1 LNLSSRQFAA
11 LLAWVLLFLG
21 PQQAGALNL
30 SALYKGACQR
40 SVGVILTVN
49 EDQLTLL
56 NLEGRFEVVPRFDVI
71 YLAQYPLG
79 ELPAQGTEAPVLPPL
94 AVKTL
99 HQGRLDT
106 LVEGWPIDFSEEEF
120 SFLTLNGQEAVIRKE
135 AIWDLLPVEQTGPLQ
150 FKTSPV
156 EKLQFAHPYPFAHC
170 EVLGTGKQ
178 VYPQLLLG
186 DPLLIRRELDRLQ
199 KGGQLVEEYRK
210 DKVFYAV
217 PQVYG
222 NSNSLGLWLSAGSRY
237 GSSRSRVNSFIPS
250 FVSELSE
257 GPFGFQRVLVTGTQP
272 MPYSLHEEPQ
282 SQFYYALKADYVHFS
297 LMYDFDRL
305 LLGEQRYSWKREDLD
320 RVDVR
325 FNELQH
331 LMAGFDY
338 RSWALEYMWMPLQYG
353 VNLNDSFF
361 RHRVELNKM
370 ALSYMDPH
378 FRGELQVGWSVDGK
392 VDNIVITEADSPEQI
407 AEKQR
412 LRNQIAAAPEFLAQI
427 RFYRFNLDLHENLP
441 FEPQLSWIR
450 RQIDFSRGPEPYGL
464 EPAMRLW
471 SNSDTLALWLRWRL
485 PLDLSLS
492 AFASLEQ
499 QSRKWG
505 ETALDHADQRILPKG
520 GVKLDLTF

>member
-1 LNLSSRQFAA
+1 MA
-11 LLAWVLLFLG
+11 LLALGLLLG
-21 PQQAGALNL
+21 GTRAAQALNL
-30 SALYKGACQR
+30 TALYRGACQR
-40 SVGVILTVN
+40 SLGVVLAVT
-49 EDQLTLL
+49 EDKLTLL
-56 NLEGRFEVVPRFDVI
+56 NLEGRFEEVRRLDVI

-79 ELPAQGTEAPVLPPL
+79 ELPAPATEAPTLAPL
-94 AVKTL
+94 SVKTL
-99 HQGRLDT
+99 HQGKLDV
-106 LVEGWPIDFSEEEF
+106 LVEGWPIDFSEEEI
-120 SFLTLNGQEAVIRKE
+120 SFLTLTGQEAVIRKE
-135 AIWDLLPVEQTGPLQ
+135 AIWDLLPVEQAGPLQ
-150 FKTSPV
+150 LGKPTGEPPW
-156 EKLQFAHPYPFAHC
+156 FAHPYPFAHC
-170 EVLGTGKQ
+170 PAPPNGKQ
-178 VYPQLLLG
+178 VFPQLLLG

-199 KGGQLVEEYRK
+199 KGGQLVEDYRK
-210 DKVFYAV
+210 DKVFYAL

-222 NSNSLGLWLSAGSRY
+222 NLNSLGLWFSAGSRY

-257 GPFGFQRVLVTGTQP
+257 GPFGYQRVLVTGTQP

-325 FNELQH
+325 LNELQH

-338 RSWALEYMWMPLQYG
+338 HSWALEYMWMPLQYG
-353 VNLNDSFF
+353 VNLNEAFF

-412 LRNQIAAAPEFLAQI
+412 LRAQIAAAPQFLTRI

-441 FEPQLSWIR
+441 FEPQVSWIR
-450 RQIDFSRGPEPYGL
+450 RQIDFSRGAEANDL

-471 SNSDTLALWLRWRL
+471 SQSDTLCLWLRWRL

-492 AFASLEQ
+492 GFASLEQ
-499 QSRKWG
+499 QRRKWG
-505 ETALDHADQRILPKG
+505 ETSLDQSDRRLLPKG
-520 GVKLDLTF
+520 GAKLDLTF